1 MIYWLQTFR
10 SECVNRME
18 KALEIDKD
26 VSYYNDVCLPYESI
40 FFQTRH
46 YYETL
51 FNNYNHISTNNINRR
66 KDA

>member
-26 VSYYNDVCLPYESI
+26 VSYYNDICLPYESI
-40 FFQTRH
+40 FYQKRRD
-46 YYETL
+46 YETL
-51 FNNYNHISTNNINRR
+51 FNKYYHISTNNTNIR
-66 KDA
+66 